1 MLRQNWTSLVATR
14 AGGDPTHS
22 RGTPI
27 SPHARS
33 LACRGTPGLGLLR
46 DLQSRP
52 PALPPRAP
60 RCVAPWRRPARY
72 GAAHGCAA
80 RTGPRG
86 MRWAGDTGSR
96 QHEVGAP
103 CRGPVRGVGGRKK
116 GPLAASVAVHARGRS
131 GARGKRHRT
140 TARAGAASRQGRGA
154 RRLCADDAHELDCG
168 QVVSDERSLD
178 RKGHRLDAQVCTP
191 GAEGCRLN
199 AQGLQADLAEQQRCE
214 QQE

>member
-1 MLRQNWTSLVATR
+1 MLAVFHAAPESPMLQNWTSLVATR

-103 CRGPVRGVGGRKK
+103 CRGPVKGGGGGGVKKDPLRPLWPSTQGAGQVPAVRG
-116 GPLAASVAVHARGRS
+116 
-131 GARGKRHRT
+131 
-140 TARAGAASRQGRGA
+140 TARQHALGRRAGKGVGRGA
-154 RRLCADDAHELDCG
+154 CVRMMRMNSTVVRL
-168 QVVSDERSLD
+168 
-178 RKGHRLDAQVCTP
+178 
-191 GAEGCRLN
+191 
-199 AQGLQADLAEQQRCE
+199 
-214 QQE
+214 